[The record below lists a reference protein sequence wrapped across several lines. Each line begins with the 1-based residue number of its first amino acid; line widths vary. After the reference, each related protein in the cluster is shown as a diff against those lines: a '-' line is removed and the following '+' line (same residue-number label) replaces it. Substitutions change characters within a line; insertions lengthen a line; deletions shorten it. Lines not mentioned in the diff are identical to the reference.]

1 MIKRKIII
9 AVTGASGS
17 IYAKSIFEKLSKIEN
32 IDVHVIFSETGNQVY
47 EYELNEKFDF
57 PFTVYNNSDL
67 FAAPAS
73 GSANF
78 ESMIV
83 IPCSMGTLARI
94 ANGISNSLI
103 ERAADVILKE
113 RKQLILVTREM
124 PLSIIHIKNMES
136 VTLAGGI
143 IFPASPSFY
152 SKPQNINEAVDTV
165 IHRVLNLI
173 SLSDNGYHWTG
184 RANE

>member
-17 IYAKSIFEKLSKIEN
+17 IYAKSIFEKLSIIEN
-32 IDVHVIFSETGNQVY
+32 IDVHVIFSETGKQVY
-47 EYELNEKFDF
+47 EYELNEKYDF
-57 PFTVYNNSDL
+57 PYTVYNNSDL

-78 ESMIV
+78 DTMIV

-94 ANGISNSLI
+94 ANGISTSLI

-124 PLSIIHIKNMES
+124 PLGIIHIKNMES

-152 SKPQNINEAVDTV
+152 SKPLSINEIIDTV
-165 IHRVLNLI
+165 INRVLNFVKITDL
-173 SLSDNGYHWTG
+173 GYQWTG
-184 RANE
+184 NTNE